1 MDQAVSVAKW
11 YIYNAIP
18 TPKAQGKITEEAIEI
33 VEEPK
38 DQDICCYV
46 VLSVC
51 AREAAPVKD

>member
-1 MDQAVSVAKW
+1 MSVAKW